1 MLYNDEHNITV
12 IRYGRIALTAIYKGS
27 VLLWQAVTHLSAWF
41 RSQGW
46 FRSEPW

>member
-1 MLYNDEHNITV
+1 MLRQDGHEITV
-12 IRYGRIALTAIYKGS
+12 IQYGRIALTAIYRGS

-46 FRSEPW
+46 YRDEPW

>member
-1 MLYNDEHNITV
+1 MLRYEGHEITE
-12 IRYGRIALTAIYKGS
+12 IRFGRKAVTAIYRGS